1 MPAPRPPYV
10 ALAAIPVL
18 ALVAIFV
25 VLLLA
30 PGSRPTDIAALLSA
44 PPEPTP
50 TSARTG
56 GSATD
61 DPTRPSDETPTD
73 RPSGQPSGEPQPTPT
88 GAPVGPGGEPVKDG
102 GAGTVAPEDL
112 EGYVWP
118 VRHAFVTSR
127 LQVRDLGFIVI
138 DGKQYHDGLDLAT
151 SCGDRVY
158 AAHSGTVLYAG
169 RNFDPYIGYKGDAS
183 GIYARLERLG
193 RTNEQPIVV
202 VIDDGNGYR
211 SMYVHLERATVEQ
224 GANVQA
230 GDVIGREGATGLATG
245 CHLHYGLIRMD
256 GEWQQV
262 LPRLTRYGYPPYV
275 RERVDALDVLDWT
288 DEYAPEKLRNRVL
301 GTPSP
306 APSPI

>member
-1 MPAPRPPYV
+1 MPAPRPPLF

-18 ALVAIFV
+18 ALVAIVV

-44 PPEPTP
+44 SPDPTP
-50 TSARTG
+50 TQGAGSERPTG
-56 GSATD
+56 SPD
-61 DPTRPSDETPTD
+61 ESPTGQPTD
-73 RPSGQPSGEPQPTPT
+73 RPSGDPEPTPT
-88 GAPVGPGGEPVKDG
+88 ATPATPGGEPPKDG
-102 GAGTVAPEDL
+102 GTGSVAPEDL

-127 LQVRDLGFIVI
+127 FQVRQLGFVVI
-138 DGKQYHDGLDLAT
+138 DGKEYHDGLDLAT

-193 RTNEQPIVV
+193 RTNDQPIVV

-211 SMYVHLERATVEQ
+211 SMYVHLDRAVVEE
-224 GANVQA
+224 GVTVQA

-262 LPRLTRYGYPPYV
+262 LPRLNRFGYPPYV
-275 RERVDALDVLDWT
+275 RERVDPLDVLDWT

-306 APSPI
+306 APSPT

>member
-1 MPAPRPPYV
+1 MPASRPPFF
-10 ALAAIPVL
+10 
-18 ALVAIFV
+18 ALVAVPALALIAIVV

-44 PPEPTP
+44 SPEPTP
-50 TSARTG
+50 TL
-56 GSATD
+56 D
-61 DPTRPSDETPTD
+61 
-73 RPSGQPSGEPQPTPT
+73 GQPSGDASRPPDESPTHDPSGRPSDGPGPTPSASPGT
-88 GAPVGPGGEPVKDG
+88 PGGDPPKDG
-102 GAGTVAPEDL
+102 GAASADPEDL
-112 EGYVWP
+112 EGYIWP
-118 VRHAFVTSR
+118 VRNAFVTSR
-127 LQVRDLGFIVI
+127 LQARDLGFIVI

-183 GIYARLERLG
+183 AIYARLERLG

-211 SMYVHLERATVEQ
+211 SMYVHLDRATVEQ
-224 GANVQA
+224 GDTVVA
-230 GDVIGREGATGLATG
+230 GDVIGREGMTGLTTG
-245 CHLHYGLIRMD
+245 CHVHYTLIRMD

-288 DEYAPEKLRNRVL
+288 DEFAPEKLRNRVL

-306 APSPI
+306 APQPTI

>member
-1 MPAPRPPYV
+1 LF

-18 ALVAIFV
+18 ALVAIVV

-44 PPEPTP
+44 SPDPTP
-50 TSARTG
+50 TQGAGSERPTG
-56 GSATD
+56 SPD
-61 DPTRPSDETPTD
+61 ESPTGQPTD
-73 RPSGQPSGEPQPTPT
+73 RPSGDPEPTPT
-88 GAPVGPGGEPVKDG
+88 ATPATPGGEPPKDG
-102 GAGTVAPEDL
+102 GAGSVAPEDL

-127 LQVRDLGFIVI
+127 FQVRQLGFVVI
-138 DGKQYHDGLDLAT
+138 DGKEYHDGLDLAT

-193 RTNEQPIVV
+193 RTNDQPIVV

-211 SMYVHLERATVEQ
+211 SMYVHLDRAVVEE
-224 GANVQA
+224 GVTVQA

-262 LPRLTRYGYPPYV
+262 LPRLNRFGYPPYV
-275 RERVDALDVLDWT
+275 RERVDPLDVLDWT

-306 APSPI
+306 APSPT